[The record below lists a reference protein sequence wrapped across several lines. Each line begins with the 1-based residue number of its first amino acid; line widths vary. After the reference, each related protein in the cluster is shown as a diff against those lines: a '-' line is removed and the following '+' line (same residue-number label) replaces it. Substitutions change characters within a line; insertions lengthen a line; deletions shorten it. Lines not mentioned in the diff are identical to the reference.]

1 MNIFDQ
7 VIKGI
12 GGLGGKNPESNGR
25 ILTESD
31 QSPDEK
37 KLVAHTKEKID
48 SSRQNPTRI
57 GIESQYLTN
66 IAYLMGYDGVSYD
79 VNYRQFKNVDPKR
92 KLSRGRF
99 KINKILPTVQNRL
112 ARLTQSPPKYDVRPN
127 SNDSHDKDSARLG
140 LQIIEDVFDKQQFI
154 EKRQDLLMSCM
165 QGGHAY
171 IQTTFDPGLG
181 KPMKD
186 PMTGEWAGYEGE
198 VRLEVLNCLEVFVD
212 PQAKRIE
219 DAQWVIKAKV
229 RKLDYFKE
237 RYPDKG
243 FAVKEEAAWLLSSLY
258 DLKANA
264 LTNTGGGGSANQNTS
279 DQMKN
284 SAIELVYYEKRSK
297 DFPEGRKIISANG
310 ILLED
315 KELPI
320 GEFDIVKFDDIIVGG
335 RYNSEAL
342 ITHLRP
348 IQDQYNILRTKCADW
363 IKRTLGGKYIAAKG
377 HGLSQE
383 ALNNESG
390 EVVEYNPVT
399 NASEP
404 KEMSI
409 PQLPSYVY
417 EDINT
422 LNDEFNLISGI
433 GETSQGNL
441 ESSSMPAALGA
452 MLQEQ
457 DQTRL
462 SVQTNR
468 NELSYAKVGCNIL
481 KYVGKYYEMPRI
493 LKLAGSGLEYA
504 VKEFVGSDLN
514 DNYDVIVIPGS
525 TVPNSKVLKRQ
536 DITNAYQ
543 MGLLGNPQDPK
554 LQAKVLKM
562 MEFGDIAEVWKSQA
576 LDEAQVKKYI
586 EILEQGEFPPYHEMD
601 NHIFIIQELN
611 DYRKGDKYEKMDD
624 RVKKNFELFMETH
637 VQGQIK
643 ITQPRIPD
651 AQMMAE
657 HMADTTEQQMLQAGQ
672 DPNGTLPSPTEV
684 GLPHPMQPQPQ
695 EAM

>member
-1 MNIFDQ
+1 LNIFDQ

-12 GGLGGKNPESNGR
+12 GGIGKKSGELEQIQDES
-25 ILTESD
+25 S

-48 SSRQNPTRI
+48 QSRQHPTRI
-57 GIESQYLTN
+57 NIESQYLTN

-92 KLSRGRF
+92 KLGRGRF

-127 SNDSHDKDSARLG
+127 SNDSSDKDSARLG
-140 LQIIEDVFDKQQFI
+140 LKIIEDVFDKQQFI

-171 IQTTFDPGLG
+171 IQTTFDPLLG
-181 KPMKD
+181 KPMTD
-186 PMTGEWAGYEGE
+186 PMSEEFAGYEGE

-219 DAQWVIKAKV
+219 EAQWVIKAKV

-237 RYPDKG
+237 RYPDRG
-243 FAVKEEAAWLLSSLY
+243 MAVKEEEAWLLSSLY

-264 LTNTGGGGSANQNTS
+264 LTNTSGGGSAQQNTS

-297 DFPEGRKIISANG
+297 DFPNGRKIISANG

-320 GEFDIVKFDDIIVGG
+320 GEFDIVKFDDIIIGG

-363 IKRTLGGKYIAAKG
+363 IKKTLGGKYIAAKG
-377 HGLSQE
+377 AGLSQE
-383 ALNNESG
+383 AINNESG
-390 EVVEYNPVT
+390 EVVEYNPVP

-404 KEMSI
+404 KAMSI
-409 PQLPSYVY
+409 PTLPSYVY
-417 EDINT
+417 DDIQV
-422 LNDEFNLISGI
+422 LDGEFDLISGI
-433 GETSQGNL
+433 GETSRGKL
-441 ESSSMPAALGA
+441 ESASMPASLGA
-452 MLQEQ
+452 LLQEQ

-468 NELSYAKVGCNIL
+468 NEISYAKVGCHIL
-481 KYVGKYYEMPRI
+481 KYVGKYYQMPRL
-493 LKLAGSGLEYA
+493 LKTAGSGLEYA
-504 VKEFVGSDLN
+504 VKEFVGGDLN
-514 DNYDVIVIPGS
+514 DNYDVVVIPGS

-536 DITNAYQ
+536 DIVNAYQ

-554 LQAKVLKM
+554 LQQKVLKM
-562 MEFGDIAEVWKSQA
+562 MEFGDVAEVWKTQA
-576 LDEAQVKKYI
+576 LDEAQVKKAI
-586 EILEQGEFPPYHEMD
+586 ELIEQGEMPPYHEMD
-601 NHIFIIQELN
+601 NHIMYIQELN
-611 DYRKGDKYEKMDD
+611 DYRKGDKYSKLDD
-624 RVKKNFELFMETH
+624 MSKQIFELFMETH
-637 VQGQIK
+637 VQGQVRLVN
-643 ITQPRIPD
+643 PSIPEQQQLAESMVESTE
-651 AQMMAE
+651 AQMQE
-657 HMADTTEQQMLQAGQ
+657 EPI
-672 DPNGTLPSPTEV
+672 DPGAPQL
-684 GLPHPMQPQPQ
+684 PQPAEPPQ
-695 EAM
+695 QGPM